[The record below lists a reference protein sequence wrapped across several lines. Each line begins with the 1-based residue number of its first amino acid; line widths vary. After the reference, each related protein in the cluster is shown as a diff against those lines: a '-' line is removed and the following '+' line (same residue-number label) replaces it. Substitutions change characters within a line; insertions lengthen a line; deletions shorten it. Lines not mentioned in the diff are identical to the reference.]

1 MHLGHF
7 TELLTRLES
16 LRPRAREAVEL
27 MARSVCDA
35 SEYLAQAW
43 VLQFD
48 DVLRGGRP
56 EDAEEVKEFL
66 DATLGLTEQQG
77 DDRISGMVK
86 FWQEALRP
94 FLPRGPREV
103 LDPNQAIPGDRL

>member
-7 TELLTRLES
+7 TELLTRLDS

-35 SEYLAQAW
+35 SDYLAQAW

-48 DVLRGGRP
+48 DVLREGKP

-66 DATLGLTEQQG
+66 DATLHLTEDQH
-77 DDRISGMVK
+77 DDRISRMVK
-86 FWQEALRP
+86 FWQEALSP
-94 FLPRGPREV
+94 FLLRGPGEV
-103 LDPNQAIPGDRL
+103 LDPDRP